1 MQSQKRIKRGWLVV
15 ILAPADISSA
25 GAIYITHND
34 YKSQHF
40 FIKNFTFFK
49 IIKKPTLIYKRLF
62 VIIFNRDKGR
72 YNMDL
77 INVKGLGKKTIEYL
91 NNVNIKTIEDLVRYY
106 PYKFNYLVRKDI
118 NNPSNHDSMIIDGM
132 VISNPIV
139 NFFKGKMNRLSFRI
153 NIGTKEIKVVIF
165 NRAFLKNN
173 IKITNYVT
181 IIGKYNP
188 LTETI
193 TASNILLSKLPDYPV
208 IEPIY
213 HLTKKITN
221 KQINSYILS
230 ALDTYNVS
238 NNIPDILKD
247 KYNLIDEDSAINII
261 HNPKDEKSLK
271 TALKTLKYEEL
282 FTYMKKVKELK
293 DKNEVHDNKYIKNID
308 REKVNEFIKQLPFE
322 LTIDQD
328 KVLKE
333 MLNDLESDI
342 RMNRLLQGDVG
353 SGKTIIAFLLSYA
366 LYTTNYQTAF
376 MAPTEILA
384 IQHYENAIK
393 LFKDTNLKVELL
405 TGKMTLKEKKEVYK
419 KIENNEV
426 NLLIGTHAL
435 ISDNVLFNNLGLV
448 ITDEQHRFGV
458 NQRDSLKNK
467 SDNVDVLMMS
477 ATPIPRTYALTIY
490 GDTDVSSIKTM
501 PKGRIPVITKLKKT
515 NELKDVLENIY
526 SALKNNNQA
535 YVIAPMIEES
545 EDTDYTNV
553 YDLKHKFELAFKNY
567 KVEIMHGKMTKEEK
581 DKVMQDYLDN
591 KIHILISTT
600 VIEVGVDIPNATVI
614 VIFDADRFGLSQ
626 LHQLRGRVGRN
637 SLQSYCFLISDKD
650 KERLNIMEEEN
661 DGYKISEADFK
672 LRGQG
677 DLFGNRQ
684 SGELIFKLSDIRKDY
699 DLLVKVRDDVN
710 ELYK

>member
-1 MQSQKRIKRGWLVV
+1 
-15 ILAPADISSA
+15 
-25 GAIYITHND
+25 
-34 YKSQHF
+34 
-40 FIKNFTFFK
+40 
-49 IIKKPTLIYKRLF
+49 
-62 VIIFNRDKGR
+62 
-72 YNMDL
+72 MDL
-77 INVKGLGKKTIEYL
+77 TNVKGLGKKTIEYL
-91 NNVNIKTIEDLVRYY
+91 NNINIKTIDDLVRYY

-230 ALDTYNVS
+230 ALDIYNVS
-238 NNIPDILKD
+238 NNIPDMLKD
-247 KYNLIDEDSAINII
+247 KYSLIDEDKAINVI

-282 FTYMKKVKELK
+282 YTYMKKVKELK

-308 REKVNEFIKQLPFE
+308 REKVNEFVNKLPFE
-322 LTIDQD
+322 LTTDQD

-333 MLNDLESDI
+333 MLNDLESDT

-353 SGKTIIAFLLSYA
+353 SGKTIIAFLLAYA
-366 LYTTNYQTAF
+366 LYITNYQTAF

-426 NLLIGTHAL
+426 HLLIGTHAL

-501 PKGRIPVITKLKKT
+501 PKGRLPVITKLKKT
-515 NELKDVLENIY
+515 DELKDVLENIY